1 MSNVDLFMVT
11 LPYLG
16 TGLLAI
22 FVVTGVIVL
31 AISALNKLGAA
42 KKEKKED

>member
-22 FVVTGVIVL
+22 FVVTLVIVGT
-31 AISALNKLGAA
+31 ISILNKVTAP
-42 KKEKKED
+42 KKDK